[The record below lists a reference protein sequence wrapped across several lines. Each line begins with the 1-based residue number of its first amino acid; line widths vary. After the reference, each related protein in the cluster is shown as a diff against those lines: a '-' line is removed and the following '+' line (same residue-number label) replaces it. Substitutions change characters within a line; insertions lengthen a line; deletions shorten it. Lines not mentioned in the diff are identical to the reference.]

1 MKNRKDFTAYLDD
14 INESIG
20 KGLSFI
26 KDMSY
31 EQFQEDEKTQFALV
45 RALEIIGEASKKI
58 PQEIRS
64 QSEEIP
70 WREISGMRD
79 VLIHDYFGI
88 NKKVVWNTAKEDLP
102 ELKEKIQKLI
112 NDLS

>member
-1 MKNRKDFTAYLDD
+1 MKRQRDFTAYLDD
-14 INESIG
+14 INESIA

-26 KDMSY
+26 KDMTF

-45 RALEIIGEASKKI
+45 RAIEIIGEASKKI
-58 PQEIRS
+58 PQVIRD

-88 NKKVVWNTAKEDLP
+88 NTAVVWKTAKEDLP

-112 NDLS
+112 NDIK